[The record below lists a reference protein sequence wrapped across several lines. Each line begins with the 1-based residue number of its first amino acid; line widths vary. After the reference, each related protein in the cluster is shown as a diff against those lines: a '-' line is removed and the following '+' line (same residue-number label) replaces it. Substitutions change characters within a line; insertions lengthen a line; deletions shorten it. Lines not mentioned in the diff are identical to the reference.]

1 MFATRTNRDIT
12 PPFKVSS
19 SSSSIFVRPMAKRYY
34 LIVALGVYLPS
45 RSLVNTKGA
54 LEGLGDPGSLYR
66 KSVKL
71 GGYCL
76 VTKQG
81 TN

>member
-1 MFATRTNRDIT
+1 
-12 PPFKVSS
+12 
-19 SSSSIFVRPMAKRYY
+19 MAKRYH
-34 LIVALGVYLPS
+34 LVVAPGVCLPS
-45 RSLVNTKGA
+45 RSLANTKGA

-81 TN
+81 TNWD